1 MLKKK
6 CEEADLAGRGG
17 RLGTKSPFSS
27 SPLDLLQRGPAER
40 QFTTGAITTDSS
52 LVEGNL
58 GVDHYRAFCF
68 HAVHPQHLKTDIS
81 KTIVREKF
89 PTSYSGSVALVAS
102 AFQPLRT
109 SSSTGDLGSQTII
122 RSCLPF

>member
-1 MLKKK
+1 MLRKK

-68 HAVHPQHLKTDIS
+68 HAIHPQHLQTDSSENIVKRKIS
-81 KTIVREKF
+81 HLVFWIGGISGLGF
-89 PTSYSGSVALVAS
+89 PPTQNLIQYWR
-102 AFQPLRT
+102 PW
-109 SSSTGDLGSQTII
+109 
-122 RSCLPF
+122 